1 MERSRRKEIRMRR
14 ALLKSFLI
22 IMVSGSLTA
31 LGTPTSAY
39 VAEVL
44 TSIPTASGE
53 GDQLEIAVKAAI
65 KDVLEHAIAF
75 VPTVIDVRD
84 ARVVGDRI
92 FILLLIADDDGA
104 AIVKSLT
111 EVNAEEL

>member
-1 MERSRRKEIRMRR
+1 MRR
-14 ALLKSFLI
+14 TLLKSFLI
-22 IMVSGSLTA
+22 LMVSGSLTA
-31 LGTPTSAY
+31 LGAPASAY
-39 VAEVL
+39 VAEIL
-44 TSIPTASGE
+44 TSIPAASGE
-53 GDQLEIAVKAAI
+53 GEQLEIAVKAAI
-65 KDVLEHAIAF
+65 DDVLEHAIAF

-111 EVNAEEL
+111 EANTDAP